1 MILKSNG
8 KTIASDVE
16 FAKTLFSQSRGLM
29 FKRDISDNY
38 ALVFVFRKPKKASVH
53 MLFVRFPIDVLF
65 LDNDKTIIKAATL
78 KPWIG
83 ISSSEKEAK
92 YIIEMKQHKLSE
104 HGLVEGDQLF
114 FDVP

>member
-16 FAKTLFSQSRGLM
+16 FAKTFFSQSRGLM
-29 FKRDISDNY
+29 FKRDIPYDY
-38 ALVFVFRKPKKASVH
+38 ALVFVFDKSKKASVH

-65 LDNDKTIIKAATL
+65 LDCDKTIIKATTL

-83 ISSSEKEAK
+83 I
-92 YIIEMKQHKLSE
+92 
-104 HGLVEGDQLF
+104 
-114 FDVP
+114 

>member
-16 FAKTLFSQSRGLM
+16 FAKTFFSQSRGLM

-38 ALVFVFRKPKKASVH
+38 ALVLVFDKPKKASVH
-53 MLFVRFPIDVLF
+53 MLFVRFPIDALF
-65 LDNDKTIIKAATL
+65 LDDDKRIIKAATL

-83 ISSSEKEAK
+83 MSSSEKETR
-92 YIIEMKQHKLSE
+92 YIIEMKKNKISE
-104 HGLVEGDQLF
+104 HGLVEGEQLF
-114 FDVP
+114 FDVA

>member
-16 FAKTLFSQSRGLM
+16 FATTFFSQSRGLM
-29 FKRDISDNY
+29 FKKNIPDDY
-38 ALVFVFRKPKKASVH
+38 ALVFVFDKPIKTSIH

-65 LDNDKTIIKAATL
+65 LDDNKRIIKSTNL
-78 KPWIG
+78 KPWLG
-83 ISSSEKEAK
+83 TSSSEKEVK
-92 YIIEMKQHKLSE
+92 YIIEMKQNKISE
-104 HGLVEGDQLF
+104 HGLVEGKHLS